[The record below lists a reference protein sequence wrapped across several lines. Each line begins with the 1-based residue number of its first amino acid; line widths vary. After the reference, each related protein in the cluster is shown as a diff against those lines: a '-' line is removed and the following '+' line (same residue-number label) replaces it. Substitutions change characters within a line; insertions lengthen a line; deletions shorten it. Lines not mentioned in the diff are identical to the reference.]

1 MAIGEEGLW
10 MGKRTS
16 SLMNYEILYR
26 YQPYPALNTCLFA
39 LFAHHV
45 ASFHLYRL
53 ALPLF

>member
-16 SLMNYEILYR
+16 SLMNYEIPYR
-26 YQPYPALNTCLFA
+26 YQPYPALITCLFA

-45 ASFHLYRL
+45 ASFHLYHL